1 MWTKHDECDFL
12 ARSALDLDLAT
23 RSSAPQLLTLDRMS
37 IKHIES
43 EAKSLQKIAAEEQ
56 ERDEKRTSLPG
67 ECVHISV
74 GALDRGT
81 TFEINGQK

>member
-1 MWTKHDECDFL
+1 MNRLE
-12 ARSALDLDLAT
+12 ARRA
-23 RSSAPQLLTLDRMS
+23 
-37 IKHIES
+37 

>member
-1 MWTKHDECDFL
+1 
-12 ARSALDLDLAT
+12 
-23 RSSAPQLLTLDRMS
+23 MS